1 MFFKRRKKEKDFD
14 ILTEAEIQKKLYGHL
29 KEDKQQE
36 ANDFEKKAEII
47 EKEQVKKE
55 AEDRIKALEKKLV
68 LSRESAS
75 ASRHKIS
82 QLENEILS
90 KEQKSIFNK
99 PSHFAKVKNLGVFL
113 ILVVIVAVGLILL
126 ISRKKT
132 PTFLDSTQ
140 LISPDK
146 IEAEFS
152 ENNVSSESFYTIQ
165 VCLYEK
171 EKDAR
176 HLVEELKEK
185 KFDAYV
191 YLYKSKSRTKYR
203 VYVGRFSSEK
213 SALRAL
219 KSLKKIFKDSFVRVI
234 K

>member
-1 MFFKRRKKEKDFD
+1 MFFRRRKEKDFD

-55 AEDRIKALEKKLV
+55 GEDRIKALEKELS
-68 LSRESAS
+68 LSRESVS
-75 ASRHKIS
+75 ASHHKIN

-99 PSHFAKVKNLGVFL
+99 PNYFAKGKNLGVFL
-113 ILVVIVAVGLILL
+113 ILVVIVVAGLILL

-132 PTFLDSTQ
+132 PTSLDSTQ
-140 LISPDK
+140 LISPGK
-146 IEAEFS
+146 IETKFPG
-152 ENNVSSESFYTIQ
+152 NNVSHESFYTVQ

-176 HLVEELKEK
+176 QLAEELKRK
-185 KFDAYV
+185 NWDAYV
-191 YLYKSKSRTKYR
+191 YLYESKSKTKYR

-213 SALRAL
+213 SALKAL
-219 KSLKKIFKDSFVRVI
+219 KSLKKLFKDSFVRVI

>member
-1 MFFKRRKKEKDFD
+1 MFFKRRKEKNFD
-14 ILTEAEIQKKLYGHL
+14 ILTEAEIRKKLYGHL
-29 KEDKQQE
+29 EKDKQQE
-36 ANDFEKKAEII
+36 TNDFEKKAGII

-55 AEDRIKALEKKLV
+55 AEDRIKALEKELT

-75 ASRHKIS
+75 ASRHKIN
-82 QLENEILS
+82 QLENEVLS

-99 PSHFAKVKNLGVFL
+99 PNHFAKGKKLGVFL
-113 ILVVIVAVGLILL
+113 ILVVIVAAGLILL

-140 LISPDK
+140 LTSPGK
-146 IEAEFS
+146 IETKFP
-152 ENNVSSESFYTIQ
+152 ENNVSDKSFYTVQ

-176 HLVEELKEK
+176 QLVEELRK
-185 KFDAYV
+185 KKLNAYV
-191 YLYKSKSRTKYR
+191 YLYESKSKTKYR

-213 SALRAL
+213 SALKAL
-219 KSLKKIFKDSFVRVI
+219 ESLRKIFKDSFVRVV